1 MTTTVREARPEEA
14 ADVAALV
21 RDGYL
26 AYDAAVPPDLLHSWI
41 DDVVDAGGGVT
52 VVALVDGMLAGTAR
66 LHLDGTYPLPLP
78 GGSAGVRAVVVAP
91 SHRRAGVGSVLMA
104 ACAERAWTCGATAL
118 YLHTAPFMTA
128 AAALYDG
135 LGYRRDPAVDA
146 GYRDA
151 GQRIL
156 LLDGLLHPV
165 FTHIAQTGRE
175 RVAHRTGGMRLRD
188 RDDGDGVAAPC
199 PAQAAVD
206 RLADS
211 RQPVNQVM
219 GCHNL

>member
-66 LHLDGTYPLPLP
+66 LHLGGTYPLPLP

-128 AAALYDG
+128 AVALYEG
-135 LGYRRDPAVDA
+135 LGYRRDPAVDLDVGAHFGTGSA
-146 GYRDA
+146 GEVVVAAYRLDLA
-151 GQRIL
+151 PACRIL
-156 LLDGLLHPV
+156 RSGEGYEGRQGLSYAAGVSAESVGARGLC
-165 FTHIAQTGRE
+165 
-175 RVAHRTGGMRLRD
+175 LR
-188 RDDGDGVAAPC
+188 
-199 PAQAAVD
+199 
-206 RLADS
+206 
-211 RQPVNQVM
+211 
-219 GCHNL
+219 